1 MKVVFTTGGTGGHIY
16 PAIALAKRL
25 KKVETDAD
33 ISFIGTSNHME
44 KAIVEATE
52 FDFYGYELSS
62 GLKGKLDKFKQI
74 LQLVFA
80 TLKVYF
86 KFLFNRPNLVIGF
99 GAYVTAP
106 ALLAAKFLKIPIMLH
121 EQNSSMGRVN
131 EMFYKTAKDVVVCY
145 PSLLEKYPS
154 EKVKL
159 LGNPRASEV
168 KDFQKNT
175 DQYLEF
181 GLLKNK
187 LTILIVMGSQGSET
201 VNDTMFELLP
211 MFNEENFQV
220 IYVTGAK
227 HYDLYTDALTKN
239 NVVVKP
245 FVNQGDLLA
254 SVDLVIARGGATTA
268 AEICA
273 LGVPSIIIP
282 SPFVANNHQYI
293 NALQLE
299 EVGATTIIKE
309 ENLNAKILLEEIRA
323 IINDKEKIK
332 SMKKAA
338 LSLSTP
344 NASDDIIELIRKY
357 KND

>member
-1 MKVVFTTGGTGGHIY
+1 
-16 PAIALAKRL
+16 
-25 KKVETDAD
+25 
-33 ISFIGTSNHME
+33 
-44 KAIVEATE
+44 
-52 FDFYGYELSS
+52 
-62 GLKGKLDKFKQI
+62 
-74 LQLVFA
+74 
-80 TLKVYF
+80 
-86 KFLFNRPNLVIGF
+86 
-99 GAYVTAP
+99 
-106 ALLAAKFLKIPIMLH
+106 
-121 EQNSSMGRVN
+121 
-131 EMFYKTAKDVVVCY
+131 
-145 PSLLEKYPS
+145 
-154 EKVKL
+154 
-159 LGNPRASEV
+159 
-168 KDFQKNT
+168 
-175 DQYLEF
+175 
-181 GLLKNK
+181 
-187 LTILIVMGSQGSET
+187 
-201 VNDTMFELLP
+201 MFELLP

-282 SPFVANNHQYI
+282 SPCVANNHQYI

>member
-44 KAIVEATE
+44 
-52 FDFYGYELSS
+52 YELSS

-145 PSLLEKYPS
+145 PSLLEK
-154 EKVKL
+154 
-159 LGNPRASEV
+159 
-168 KDFQKNT
+168 
-175 DQYLEF
+175 
-181 GLLKNK
+181 
-187 LTILIVMGSQGSET
+187 
-201 VNDTMFELLP
+201 
-211 MFNEENFQV
+211 
-220 IYVTGAK
+220 
-227 HYDLYTDALTKN
+227 
-239 NVVVKP
+239 
-245 FVNQGDLLA
+245 
-254 SVDLVIARGGATTA
+254 
-268 AEICA
+268 
-273 LGVPSIIIP
+273 
-282 SPFVANNHQYI
+282 
-293 NALQLE
+293 
-299 EVGATTIIKE
+299 
-309 ENLNAKILLEEIRA
+309 
-323 IINDKEKIK
+323 
-332 SMKKAA
+332 
-338 LSLSTP
+338 
-344 NASDDIIELIRKY
+344 
-357 KND
+357 